1 MFDTSN
7 QTPRHPGKHTELAIL
22 DLLDQGLS
30 AHQIADRMNLAK
42 PYVVKTIRYFN
53 ADDRLRRERAI
64 ALGTAT
70 LLAAIAAHHPE
81 RIPNGHQPC

>member
-1 MFDTSN
+1 MLCSS
-7 QTPRHPGKHTELAIL
+7 ELAIL
-22 DLLDQGLS
+22 GLLDQGLS
-30 AHQIADRMNLAK
+30 AHQIAIRLNLAK

-64 ALGTAT
+64 AQGSIA

-81 RIPNGHQPC
+81 RITNGHQPR